1 MMAEGDGEVK
11 REAVERGWR
20 GWRATNGSPGAG
32 RPKRWRSRA
41 RRRRNRAASSALRNA
56 LSGRRRLRRAPGP
69 LELYWG
75 EIA

>member
-1 MMAEGDGEVK
+1 MGLEGLEGDQ
-11 REAVERGWR
+11 RE
-20 GWRATNGSPGAG
+20 TGS
-32 RPKRWRSRA
+32 RPAKRWRSRA

-56 LSGRRRLRRAPGP
+56 LSGRRRLRRAPSP